1 MDFGEKIR
9 KVFHTT
15 DGEIH
20 RAYNAYDKASDL
32 LTARD
37 KNPVEFK
44 RTQELQDALKEAEN
58 LATELVK
65 KYEGVKSWP
74 GIFREMHMNLA
85 RLWLKTDR
93 FEEAMK
99 ACDKVAEYSPLE
111 AEELREAV
119 REAMSGKKLETT
131 SLDEVGVA

>member
-1 MDFGEKIR
+1 MGFREKMR
-9 KVFHTT
+9 KVFQTT
-15 DGEIH
+15 DGEIE
-20 RAYNAYDKASDL
+20 RAYNAYDRASDL

-37 KNPVEFK
+37 KNPVEFN
-44 RTQELQDALKEAEN
+44 RTQELQDALKEAES
-58 LATELVK
+58 LATELLK

-85 RLWLKTDR
+85 RLWLKTEKFDD
-93 FEEAMK
+93 AMK
-99 ACDKVAEYSPLE
+99 ACDKVAEYGAAD

-119 REAMSGKKLETT
+119 REAMSGKKLEAT